1 MCVQHGLTVS
11 KQVKVI
17 GEGYLRLTTCE
28 IAESER
34 DNATLLAVEICG
46 SFENCDVIVNKFLR
60 ESS

>member
-1 MCVQHGLTVS
+1 
-11 KQVKVI
+11 VKVI

-34 DNATLLAVEICG
+34 DNATLLAIEICG
-46 SFENCDVIVNKFLR
+46 SFENCDVIVDEFLR